1 MPTKTDLSIF
11 WFKRDLRVMD
21 NPALQAA
28 VLDPSPTLMVYNFEP
43 ILLKN
48 DHYDNRHWQFV
59 AESLEELNLFFSQY
73 DTKIL
78 ICNTEIL
85 TLFTTIQKQ
94 YSIKSIYSHQE
105 TGLACTYERD
115 QLIGRYCRS
124 EGIKWN
130 EFTNQGVFR
139 GLSNRKNWRK
149 KWSQFMSDPIQPWEA
164 EKHSFIPN
172 LEIDSIEIDS
182 FEWRYILTGQIRQ
195 KGGTKQGLAYLNSFM
210 NIRHKSYQKSIS
222 KPELSRKGCSR
233 LSPYISWGNL
243 SVRYVWQ
250 TAEQAKRNGASR
262 FQLYAFTSRLRWQAH
277 FIQKFEM
284 EDRMEFESINKG
296 YAALEKSPN
305 ETYIQA
311 WKTGQTGFPLIDA
324 SMRCLIQTGYIN
336 FRMRAM
342 LVSFFTHH
350 LWQPW
355 QLGVKHLAKQFLDF
369 EPGIHYPQFQM
380 QAGETGINMLRIYNP
395 VKNSITHDTEGVFIS
410 KWVPELEKLPLHLQH
425 EPWKITPIEE
435 ELYGFSLGKDYPRPI
450 VELQSA
456 AKHASTKLWGMKKKA
471 SVREESRRILSKHT
485 LADRNNFD

>member
-1 MPTKTDLSIF
+1 MPTKADLSIF
-11 WFKRDLRVMD
+11 WFKRDLRVVD

-28 VLDPSPTLMVYNFEP
+28 VLDPTPTLLVYSFEP
-43 ILLKN
+43 MLLKN
-48 DHYDNRHWQFV
+48 DHYDNRHWQFIW
-59 AESLEELNLFFSQY
+59 ESLAELNQFFSQY
-73 DTKIL
+73 DTKIF
-78 ICNTEIL
+78 ICSTDIL
-85 TLFTTIQKQ
+85 TLFTEIQKNFTV
-94 YSIKSIYSHQE
+94 KSIYSHQE

-115 QLIGRYCRS
+115 QLVDRYCRS
-124 EGIKWN
+124 ERIKWN

-149 KWSQFMSDPIQPWEA
+149 KWGQFMSKPIQPWETTS
-164 EKHSFIPN
+164 HSFVSN
-172 LEIDSIEIDS
+172 LAIDSIGIDA
-182 FEWRYILTGQIRQ
+182 FEWKSSSTDQIRQ
-195 KGGTKQGLAYLNSFM
+195 KGGTKQGLAYLNSF
-210 NIRHKSYQKSIS
+210 ISSRHKSYQNSIS
-222 KPELSRKGCSR
+222 KPELSRKACSR

-262 FQLYAFTSRLRWQAH
+262 FQLQAFTSRLRWQAH

-305 ETYIQA
+305 ESYIRA
-311 WKTGQTGFPLIDA
+311 WKTGQTGFPLVDA
-324 SMRCLIQTGYIN
+324 SMRCLMQTGYVN

-380 QAGETGINMLRIYNP
+380 QAGVTGINMLRIYNP
-395 VKNSITHDTEGVFIS
+395 VKNSITHDTEGVFIG

-435 ELYGFSLGKDYPRPI
+435 ELYGFALGQDYPEPI
-450 VELQSA
+450 VDLQHA
-456 AKHASTKLWGMKKKA
+456 AKHASTKLWGMKKKG
-471 SVREESRRILSKHT
+471 SVRAESRRILSKHT

>member
-1 MPTKTDLSIF
+1 MPTKADLSIF
-11 WFKRDLRVMD
+11 WFKRDLRVID

-43 ILLKN
+43 ILLEN

-59 AESLEELNLFFSQY
+59 AESLEELNQFFSQY
-73 DTKIL
+73 DTKVL
-78 ICNTEIL
+78 ISNTNTE
-85 TLFTTIQKQ
+85 TFFSEIQKN
-94 YSIKSIYSHQE
+94 YNIKSIYSHQE
-105 TGLACTYERD
+105 TGLACTYKRD
-115 QLIGRYCRS
+115 QMVDEFCTS
-124 EGIKWN
+124 MGIRWN

-139 GLSNRKNWRK
+139 GLSDRKNWRK
-149 KWSQFMSDPIQPWEA
+149 KWSQFMSEPIQSWEA
-164 EKHSFIPN
+164 TKRSFVSIS
-172 LEIDSIEIDS
+172 EIDTIGIDGY
-182 FEWRYILTGQIRQ
+182 EWTISSAGQSRQ
-195 KGGTKQGLAYLNSFM
+195 KGGTKRGLAYLNSF
-210 NIRHKSYQKSIS
+210 ISSRHKSYQNSIS
-222 KPELSRKGCSR
+222 KPELSRKACSR
-233 LSPYISWGNL
+233 LSPYIAWGNL

-250 TAEQAKRNGASR
+250 TAEKAKRNGASR
-262 FQLYAFTSRLRWQAH
+262 FQLHAFTSRLRWQSH

-296 YAALEKSPN
+296 YAALEKPAN
-305 ETYIQA
+305 EAYIQA
-311 WKTGQTGFPLIDA
+311 WKTGHTGFPLVDA

-380 QAGETGINMLRIYNP
+380 QAGVTGINMLRIYNP
-395 VKNSITHDTEGVFIS
+395 VKNSITHDEEGSFIR
-410 KWVPELEKLPLHLQH
+410 KWVSELKKLPLHLQH

-435 ELYGFSLGKDYPRPI
+435 ELYDFSLGKDYPKPI

-456 AKHASTKLWGMKKKA
+456 AKHASAKLWGMKKKA
-471 SVREESRRILSKHT
+471 SVRAESRRILSKHT